1 MHSPSKIRYL
11 HGTTD
16 MKARII
22 APNGN
27 FSGNLLWRKA
37 ELPGKEALVNESLKA
52 ISAIGYWA
60 SPFPEGDGVTFR
72 PNDGKD
78 DRTVEQMLA
87 DFQAAF
93 PWLDIS
99 ASPPGTGNLALA
111 ELEAQADSPSTE
123 RCTVIV
129 PVLKL
134 HFEESLDLGP
144 FRLVCARQFDPSPNE
159 RLSNLQGSYL
169 QFDIDIPYADLLRLN
184 RHVSDGDVVILQ
196 CLARA
201 EQALDVIRFGYSS
214 FKRPEY
220 TPNPAGQLESGFYAA
235 EIIPIGKTHLRPI
248 DLAGISRP
256 MSASN
261 NWLGPQIDDSIFRGR
276 PYLEEIL
283 HGRSDELALAVKGT
297 LRFIRQAFYSLGDE
311 SRFLTLVFALDGLA
325 HPDKNLKG
333 PDHRAYIAA
342 LTAHGKIRR
351 FKADLE
357 RYNDL
362 YSKVRNELVHK
373 GKDFHE
379 LPYAPAQCCDDMLDY
394 LKRLV
399 TLIEELDLKDVAA
412 LRDQAHEWLAQPEFT
427 SHVEQ
432 EKKKLR

>member
-1 MHSPSKIRYL
+1 ML
-11 HGTTD
+11 D

-37 ELPGKEALVNESLKA
+37 ELPGKEALLNESIKA

-60 SPFPEGDGVTFR
+60 SPFPEGDGVTFS
-72 PNDGKD
+72 PNEGEGE
-78 DRTVEQMLA
+78 RTSEQMLA
-87 DFQAAF
+87 HFQAAF

-99 ASPPGTGNLALA
+99 ASPFGSGNLALA
-111 ELEAQADSPSTE
+111 ELEALADSTQTE
-123 RCTVIV
+123 PCTVIV

-134 HFEESLDLGP
+134 HFEESFDLGP
-144 FRLVCARQFDPSPNE
+144 FQLVCARQFDPEPHE
-159 RLSNLQGSYL
+159 RLSDWQGSYL
-169 QFDIDIPYADLLRLN
+169 QFNIDLPYADLLRLN
-184 RHVSDGDVVILQ
+184 RHVSDDDVVILQ

-235 EIIPIGKTHLRPI
+235 EIIPIGKTHLKPI
-248 DLAGISRP
+248 NLAGISRP

-261 NWLGPQIDDSIFRGR
+261 NWLGPQIEDSIFRGR
-276 PYLEEIL
+276 PCLEEIL
-283 HGRSDELALAVKGT
+283 HGRSDELALAVKGA
-297 LRFIRQAFYSLGDE
+297 LRFARQAFYALGDE

-333 PDHRAYIAA
+333 MDHRAYIAA
-342 LTAHGKIRR
+342 LTSHGNVLR
-351 FKADLE
+351 FKVDLD
-357 RYNDL
+357 RYNVL

-373 GKDFHE
+373 GKDFYE
-379 LPYAPAQCCDDMLDY
+379 LPYPSAKCCDDMLDY
-394 LKRLV
+394 LKRVV
-399 TLIEELDLKDVAA
+399 TLIEELDLQEVRA
-412 LRDQAHEWLAQPEFT
+412 LRAQALHWLAQPEFA

-432 EKKKLR
+432 EKQKSK

>member
-1 MHSPSKIRYL
+1 
-11 HGTTD
+11 

-52 ISAIGYWA
+52 ISAIGYWT

-169 QFDIDIPYADLLRLN
+169 QFDIDILYADLLRLT

-201 EQALDVIRFGYSS
+201 EQALDVIRFGSSS

-248 DLAGISRP
+248 DLAFPGRCP
-256 MSASN
+256 LPTTGSAPKSTTRSSEADPTSKKSCTADPTN
-261 NWLGPQIDDSIFRGR
+261 SHWL
-276 PYLEEIL
+276 
-283 HGRSDELALAVKGT
+283 
-297 LRFIRQAFYSLGDE
+297 
-311 SRFLTLVFALDGLA
+311 
-325 HPDKNLKG
+325 
-333 PDHRAYIAA
+333 
-342 LTAHGKIRR
+342 
-351 FKADLE
+351 
-357 RYNDL
+357 
-362 YSKVRNELVHK
+362 SKVRCDLFARRSTAWGMNPDSLHWCS
-373 GKDFHE
+373 HWMASRI
-379 LPYAPAQCCDDMLDY
+379 PTRTSRAQTIAP
-394 LKRLV
+394 
-399 TLIEELDLKDVAA
+399 TL
-412 LRDQAHEWLAQPEFT
+412 QP
-427 SHVEQ
+427 
-432 EKKKLR
+432 